1 MNKVIL
7 CKGNAGMRFYT
18 LSINPRIRKFG
29 SSKTSMPSQK
39 FRTLGHTN
47 AIWHD
52 GFTITRDQ
60 AIFPRQNWQR
70 SFRNDGT
77 IWGWGSVDEGRHVTQ
92 NSGFIGNKANE
103 IWVVI
108 RSSAIFWILERV
120 SPIIHYHS
128 LEKLTNYAYTT
139 TNFWGMRYSSK
150 LSENLWAE
158 VSMKVTLDQ
167 ISVDIRY

>member
-1 MNKVIL
+1 MLVWDSTHYPSIHEFENSDRRKRQCRVRNSARS
-7 CKGNAGMRFYT
+7 GT
-18 LSINPRIRKFG
+18 L
-29 SSKTSMPSQK
+29 MQYDMMDSQSQ
-39 FRTLGHTN
+39 G
-47 AIWHD
+47 
-52 GFTITRDQ
+52 TRP
-60 AIFPRQNWQR
+60 FSPRQNWQR